1 MVQGIPAKANIL
13 LRKHK
18 MSIKVIVFDF
28 DGTLIDSNRLKYDA
42 YFELFPVDEH
52 HTRAIREVL
61 SKIYEH
67 SRFVIIAEIVKQL
80 STKEGYESAL
90 EVDELAERY
99 NDIVLDGAKIC
110 PQMPAAQSVLK
121 SLSRQYGLYVSSTT
135 PDSAL
140 KEIIR
145 LRGWRSFFK
154 DIFGY
159 PHQKTATLRNIIIRE
174 NVRSTEVLVVGDGE
188 SDRRSSA
195 EAGCAFVHVSD
206 NFRLEELENVITG
219 L

>member
-1 MVQGIPAKANIL
+1 
-13 LRKHK
+13 

-42 YFELFPVDEH
+42 YFDVFPNDEN
-52 HTRAIREVL
+52 HTRTIQEVL
-61 SKIYEH
+61 SESYEQ
-67 SRFVIIAEIVKQL
+67 SRFVIIEEIIKRL
-80 STKEGYESAL
+80 TTKDGYESAL
-90 EVDELAERY
+90 TLDELADRY
-99 NDIVLDGAKIC
+99 NDIVLDGAKNC
-110 PQMPAAQSVLK
+110 PQMPEAQSVLK
-121 SLSRQYGLYVSSTT
+121 SLSRRFRLYVSSTT

-145 LRGWRSFFK
+145 YRGWYSFFE

-159 PHQKTATLRNIIIRE
+159 PHEKTATLRNIIRRE

-188 SDRRSSA
+188 SDRRSST
-195 EAGCAFVHVSD
+195 EASCAFVPVKA
-206 NFRLEELENVITG
+206 NFRLQNLENSIAG